1 MRKIAFLFPGQGS
14 QYLGMGK
21 EFYDHPANLE
31 FVKQHGDLVAL
42 CQEGPIELLNQTRYT
57 QKALVFTSILSYNAL
72 LSNDVHPDV
81 VAGLSLGEYTACFAS
96 GVFTDEEV
104 LRIATLRGRWME
116 EAVTGIDS
124 KMVAVLAT
132 SQDLIQE
139 ALDQNRHLG
148 VCAISNFNCPGQIV
162 IAGERVAIEATVAFL
177 KEKGVRRLIELP
189 VSGPFHT
196 SLLTNVENQ
205 LDNLFQE
212 IGIKPMTIPIVSNL
226 TGDFCTQE
234 SLQTN
239 LVNQVSHP
247 VQFTQTLETLRNA
260 GVDTVI
266 EIGPKTTLTGF
277 VKKSGWEPA
286 CFHVED
292 LASLN
297 ETLDGLKG
305 DPR

>member
-1 MRKIAFLFPGQGS
+1 MSKIAFLFTGQGS

-21 EFYDHPANLE
+21 EFYDHPSNLE
-31 FVKQHGDLVAL
+31 FVKKHGDLVAL
-42 CQEGPIELLNQTRYT
+42 CQEGPGEILNQTKYT
-57 QKALVFTSILSYNAL
+57 QKALVFTSILAYNAL
-72 LSNDVHPDV
+72 KCNGINPDV

-132 SQDLIQE
+132 SQDIIQE
-139 ALDQNRHLG
+139 ALDLNRHLG

-205 LDNLFQE
+205 LDDLFQE
-212 IGIKPMTIPIVSNL
+212 IGIKPMTVPVISNL
-226 TGDFCTQE
+226 TGDFSSQE
-234 SLQTN
+234 NLQTN
-239 LVNQVSHP
+239 LVKQVSHP
-247 VQFTQTLETLRNA
+247 VQFTRTLETLRNA

-277 VKKSGWEPA
+277 IKKSGWEPA

-292 LASLN
+292 IASLN
-297 ETLDGLKG
+297 ETLEGLKG